1 MNLTQNDGEPTKFLQ
16 ELKEKSSL
24 LLFYE
29 EPRYA
34 KSLGFLFLDMGLKS
48 SQLCLYISC
57 EPVQNIEKDMI
68 VFGINVTNFKNN
80 NRLRIHS
87 TANHGKDQ
95 VTAIIEDFMAGAKN
109 HTARIIIQRDRF
121 SREQQRELLIIEEF
135 VQALFEKHDV
145 SVLHI
150 YNTEFMDNAKFMQQ
164 IINMHNYTIFAPDF
178 GKGIVIKTK

>member
-1 MNLTQNDGEPTKFLQ
+1 MHLTQNEGEPTKFIRD
-16 ELKEKSSL
+16 LKEKSSL

-29 EPRYA
+29 EPKYA
-34 KSLGFLFLDMGLKS
+34 RSLGFLFLDMGLKS
-48 SQLCLYISC
+48 DQLCLYLSG
-57 EPVQNIEKDMI
+57 EPVHNMEKDMI
-68 VFGINVTNFKNN
+68 AFGINVTYFKNN

-87 TANHGKDQ
+87 ITNHGKDQ
-95 VTAIIEDFMAGAKN
+95 VASTIEDFMANAKN
-109 HTARIIIQRDRF
+109 HAARIIIQRDRF
-121 SREQQRELLIIEEF
+121 SREQQRELLIIEE
-135 VQALFEKHDV
+135 VVHTMFEKYDV